1 MDALTRILQAAC
13 GDDHFAS
20 EELLPLVYD
29 ELRHLAAAR
38 MAEEAPNQ
46 TLQPTAL
53 VHEAWLRIA
62 GEGGLKWNGRGHFFG
77 AAALAMRRI
86 LVDRARGK
94 ASLKRGRN
102 TELLD
107 IDDVI
112 LMEAPPD
119 ERVLLIDEMLQRLEV
134 EDPVSARVVT
144 LKFFG
149 GLTNKEIAEV
159 QGVTERTAERRWAY
173 ARASLYEMI
182 REDAP

>member
-1 MDALTRILQAAC
+1 MDALTRILKAAC
-13 GDDHFAS
+13 GDENFAS

-29 ELRHLAAAR
+29 ELRHLATAR
-38 MAEEAPNQ
+38 LAKEAPGQ

-62 GEGGLKWNGRGHFFG
+62 GEGGVNWNSRGHFFG
-77 AAALAMRRI
+77 AAAQAMRRI

-94 ASLKRGRN
+94 SAVKRGRN
-102 TELLD
+102 VDALD
-107 IDDVI
+107 IDDVE

-119 ERVLLIDEMLQRLEV
+119 DRVLLIDEMLERLEV

-159 QGVTERTAERRWAY
+159 QGVTERTAERQWAY
-173 ARASLYEMI
+173 ARASLYQMI
-182 REDAP
+182 RGET